1 MILTKYVVAT
11 VDEIP
16 PGERK
21 IVRIAERSI
30 GVFNV
35 KGSYYAIRNKCP
47 HGGGPMCE
55 GVTSG
60 LVRSDDPGTYDY
72 VMRGEIIRCPWHG
85 WEFEIATGQSWL
97 DPAKT
102 RVRAYS
108 TEVESGEEMPRTNP
122 ELVAAGYQ
130 PGPYASET
138 YEVEIDREYVIV
150 NI

>member
-1 MILTKYVVAT
+1 MTKYVVAT
-11 VDEIP
+11 VDEIA
-16 PGERK
+16 PGQRK
-21 IVRIAERSI
+21 VVEIANRSI

-35 KGSYYAIRNKCP
+35 KGNYYAIRNLCP

-60 LVRSDDPGTYDY
+60 LVRSDKPGNYDY

-85 WEFEIATGQSWL
+85 WEFEIATGQSWF

-102 RVRAYS
+102 KVKAYQ
-108 TEVESGEEMPRTNP
+108 TGVESGETLAKNP
-122 ELVAAGYQ
+122 ELSAAGFR
-130 PGPYASET
+130 PGPYSGET
-138 YEVEIDREYVIV
+138 YEVEVDRDYVIV

>member
-1 MILTKYVVAT
+1 MTRYVVAT

-21 IVRIAERSI
+21 VVQIAQRSV

-35 KGSYYAIRNKCP
+35 KGKYYAIRNQCP
-47 HGGGPMCE
+47 HAGGPMCE

-60 LVRSDDPGTYDY
+60 LVRSDSPGTYDY
-72 VMRGEIIRCPWHG
+72 IMRGEIIRCPWHG

-102 RVRAYS
+102 KVRAYP
-108 TEVESGEEMPRTNP
+108 TEVESGESLSHSNP
-122 ELVAAGYQ
+122 VLLAAGYV
-130 PGPYASET
+130 PGPYSSEM
-138 YEVEIDREYVIV
+138 YEVEIDRDYIV
-150 NI
+150 VNL

>member
-1 MILTKYVVAT
+1 MTKYVVAT

-47 HGGGPMCE
+47 HAGGPMCE
-55 GVTSG
+55 GVISG
-60 LVRSDDPGTYDY
+60 LARSDEPGTYDY
-72 VMRGEIIRCPWHG
+72 IMRGEIIRCPWHG
-85 WEFEIATGQSWL
+85 WEYEIATGQSWF
-97 DPAKT
+97 DPGKT
-102 RVRAYS
+102 RVAAYP
-108 TEVESGEEMPRTNP
+108 TAVESGGEMPRTNE
-122 ELVAAGYQ
+122 ELLAAGYQ
-130 PGPYASET
+130 PGPYQSET
-138 YEVEIDREYVIV
+138 YEVEIDREYVVV